1 MSLVNSEKLSYPN
14 GIPTPE
20 ALGER
25 RDQETKLVLLQNDP
39 FFNTVF
45 NRLAPTGPAASV
57 AAPMD
62 AYRRGT
68 DVWVHLDLP
77 GIAADSLD
85 ISVERNVLTVVGER
99 FWERQESDQVYVNDR
114 TQGTYRRQVH
124 LGEGLDAESIEADY
138 QDGVLTL
145 RIPVAEKAK
154 PRKIAIKAATG
165 SDSEPVIEAET
176 VDSEV

>member
-1 MSLVNSEKLSYPN
+1 
-14 GIPTPE
+14 
-20 ALGER
+20 
-25 RDQETKLVLLQNDP
+25 
-39 FFNTVF
+39 
-45 NRLAPTGPAASV
+45 
-57 AAPMD
+57 MD